1 MARPGPSQST
11 NQHLGYLEGGS
22 MLSGEGG
29 SMLNGEGGSMLSGE
43 EQCLHVCCDGMM

>member
-1 MARPGPSQST
+1 
-11 NQHLGYLEGGS
+11 